1 MMRSKLSTTYITHG
15 AAALALFVLSGC
27 GEVTNAPE
35 ECTMRA
41 WKPVTLANASFDQ
54 DGGWTIEPLTNSP
67 ICEPGT
73 FGVPADSGD
82 IAACFG
88 VVNQAN
94 QTLTQAV
101 ELPPGTTQVRLRGKQ
116 CLVTTEPEDV
126 AKDTLVIEIKDE
138 ATLQSVAV
146 LASWSNVDAGAV
158 CAWEP
163 FELMAPV
170 TGTPE
175 SPMLSMHAV
184 LDDLEITTFF
194 LDTLELDAYGC

>member
-1 MMRSKLSTTYITHG
+1 V
-15 AAALALFVLSGC
+15 LALLVLAAC
-27 GEVTNAPE
+27 GEVMTAPE
-35 ECTMRA
+35 ECTVRA
-41 WKPVTLANASFDQ
+41 WKPVTLANAAFDL
-54 DGGWTIEPLTNSP
+54 DGGWTIEPLTSSP
-67 ICEPGT
+67 ICETST

-82 IAACFG
+82 VAACLG
-88 VVNQAN
+88 AVNQAN
-94 QTLTQAV
+94 HILSQVV

-116 CLVTTEPEDV
+116 CLVTTEPEDTV
-126 AKDTLVIEIKDE
+126 KDTLVIEVKDA

-146 LASWSNVDAGAV
+146 LASWSNVDAGEV

-175 SPMLSMHAV
+175 SPMLYMHAV
-184 LDDLEITTFF
+184 LDELEVTTFF